1 MKTPS
6 IAKGRILIYR
16 IFDVAVEIDLSLIEK
31 KRYVEGGRRLKFSKY
46 PYMKALEIPNPPI
59 AFDMQPF
66 TKPLFNAETKVNVV
80 AKAYDFGVISIAFDI
95 PVPPGTGFSELEAV
109 TRGLDVDAS
118 IEEKAGEYVSQL
130 MDTLKDSVTGAA
142 VKRDFLEDYMIFYV
156 EKLGEGF
163 EGAAAEEFLKR
174 YDLSRLLLYEERE
187 LSDSTRRETL
197 RHSFSYYPDDLAVV
211 HVDNAFMIDPTGSLD
226 MPDILEFANAQFLE
240 LRYYDH
246 VMDSELD
253 SIYAELSSRR
263 AVALF
268 RLREYG
274 RLVKKMTRTVSEI
287 TELTEKVNN
296 ALKVTEDIY
305 YSRIYRTFM
314 SLLRSRDWE
323 VSINEKLQVTINT
336 YKMTHDEIALYRGH
350 LLELGIIILI
360 VLEIVLF
367 IAFL

>member
-1 MKTPS
+1 LKTPS
-6 IAKGRILIYR
+6 IARGRIIIYR

-31 KRYVEGGRRLKFSKY
+31 SSLEGGRRLRFSKY

-59 AFDMQPF
+59 AFDLQPF
-66 TKPLFNAETKVNVV
+66 TRFLFNSETKVSVV

-95 PVPPGTGFSELEAV
+95 PVPASTEFSELEAV
-109 TRGLDVDAS
+109 TRDLDVDGS
-118 IEEKAGEYVSQL
+118 IEAKAEEYVSQL
-130 MDTLKDSVTGAA
+130 MDTLKDSVIGPA

-156 EKLGEGF
+156 EKLGDGF
-163 EGAAAEEFLKR
+163 EGSTAEEFLKR
-174 YDLSRLLLYEERE
+174 YDPSRLLLYEERE

-197 RHSFSYYPDDLAVV
+197 RHSFSYYPDDLAVI
-211 HVDNAFMIDPTGSLD
+211 HVDNAFMLDPTGSFD

-253 SIYAELSSRR
+253 SIYTELSSKSP
-263 AVALF
+263 VALF

-305 YSRIYRTFM
+305 YSRVYRTFM

-323 VSINEKLQVTINT
+323 TSINEKLQVTINT
-336 YKMTHDEIALYRGH
+336 YKMTHDEIALHRGH

-360 VLEIVLF
+360 VLEIILF
-367 IAFL
+367 IIFL

>member
-1 MKTPS
+1 MKTPF

-16 IFDVAVEIDLSLIEK
+16 VFDVAVEIDLSLIE
-31 KRYVEGGRRLKFSKY
+31 RRSGEGGRRLKFSKY

-59 AFDMQPF
+59 ALDLQPF
-66 TKPLFNAETKVNVV
+66 SISLFGSEIKVNVV

-95 PVPPGTGFSELEAV
+95 PVPEGTGFSELEAV
-109 TRGLDVDAS
+109 TRRLDVDGS
-118 IEEKAGEYVSQL
+118 IGTKAGEYVSQL

-142 VKRDFLEDYMIFYV
+142 VKWDFLEDYMIFYV
-156 EKLGEGF
+156 EKLGG
-163 EGAAAEEFLKR
+163 GLHGTTSEEFLKS
-174 YDLSRLLLYEERE
+174 YDLSKLLLYEEKE
-187 LSDSTRRETL
+187 LSDFTKKETL
-197 RHSFSYYPDDLAVV
+197 RHSFSYYPDDLAVI
-211 HVDNAFMIDPTGSLD
+211 HVDNAFLIDPTGSLD

-246 VMDSELD
+246 VIDSELE
-253 SIYAELSSRR
+253 SIYAELTSKSP
-263 AVALF
+263 VALF

-274 RLVKKMTRTVSEI
+274 RLVRKMTRTVSEI

-323 VSINEKLQVTINT
+323 VSITEKLQVIINT
-336 YKMTHDEIALYRGH
+336 YKMTHDEIALQRGH

-360 VLEIVLF
+360 VLEIILF
-367 IAFL
+367 VVK